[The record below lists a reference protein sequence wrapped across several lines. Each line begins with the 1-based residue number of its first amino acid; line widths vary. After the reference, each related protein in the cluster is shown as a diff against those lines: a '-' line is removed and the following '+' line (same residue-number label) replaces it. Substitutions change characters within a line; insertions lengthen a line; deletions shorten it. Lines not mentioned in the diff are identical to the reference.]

1 MKIKIY
7 HLVLCLTIIFG
18 FQIQLLAQQPV
29 VINKKE
35 FKQSS
40 NGYKDA
46 MSSIKYADTY
56 YLMNQPGAY
65 RMALKEYEKAYEYNQ
80 NNAELNYKI
89 GACYLYSAEKAKA
102 IDFLQ
107 KAYKAKPGVASD
119 IHYLLGWA
127 LQLNYE
133 FEEAIKYYR
142 MFKAEQGD
150 PDAKKSKSKSEG
162 ITYDVDKRIK
172 ECETGKKLVENPIR
186 VFIDNLGSSVNSK
199 FPDYGP
205 VITTDQSVVVFTSR
219 REGST
224 GEQIDPNDLLYY
236 EDLFVAYY
244 DDAKKEWSQAI
255 NMRSL
260 NTEGHDASVGL
271 SPDGQILYTYKGVP
285 DGTIFESLLK
295 GDNWSKPK
303 ELNSNINTKLQETS
317 ASISYDGK
325 YLYFIS
331 DRPKDGQGNPCVGG
345 KDIFVCE
352 KQKNGNW
359 GPSKVLDPPIN
370 TKYDEEGV
378 FMHPDGVTMYFC
390 SKREGSMG
398 GYDIFYSESDG
409 AGNWSEPINIG
420 YPVNTPDDDV
430 FFVVAGNARYAYY
443 SSAREGGYGL
453 QDLYRI
459 TFLGPEKMMV
469 MGTEDILIASSTATI
484 QQKVEQQV
492 VEVKKVRLT
501 IMKGTVTDALSGLP
515 LEATIE
521 IIDNEKNELITTLT
535 SNSSTG
541 KYLVSLPSGKNYGIA
556 VKSDGYLFYSENIN
570 IPEATAYQ
578 EVTKDIVLSKVGIGS
593 KIVLKNIFFD
603 YGKETLRETSF
614 PELDRL
620 VTLLESYPNMTI
632 EIGGHTDS
640 HGSLKLNTDLS
651 EARAK
656 SVVDYLVS
664 KGISVSRLSYKGY
677 AYSQPIA
684 TNDTEEGRQQNRR
697 VEFKVVS
704 IK

>member
-1 MKIKIY
+1 MKTGIISIFSIAIF
-7 HLVLCLTIIFG
+7 LTLSTSLF
-18 FQIQLLAQQPV
+18 AQVPV
-29 VINKKE
+29 EINKKE
-35 FKQSS
+35 FKQSK

-46 MSSIKYADTY
+46 MTSVKYGDAY
-56 YLMNQPGAY
+56 YAINQPGAY
-65 RMALKEYEKAYEYNQ
+65 RMALSEYLKAYEYNQ
-80 NNAELNYKI
+80 YNPELNYKI
-89 GACYLYSAEKAKA
+89 GACYLYSTEKPKA

-119 IHYLLGWA
+119 IYFLLGWA

-133 FEEAIKYYR
+133 FDEAIKYYR
-142 MFKAEQGD
+142 NFQAEQGSPSD
-150 PDAKKSKSKSEG
+150 KKSKGKG
-162 ITYDVDKRIK
+162 DVIVHDVDKRIR
-172 ECETGKKLVENPIR
+172 ECETGKQLVNNPIR
-186 VFIDNLGSSVNSK
+186 VFIDNLGPTINSK
-199 FPDYGP
+199 YPDYGP

-224 GEQIDPNDLLYY
+224 GEEIDPNDLLYY
-236 EDLFVAYY
+236 EDLYVAYN
-244 DDAKKEWSQAI
+244 DEKTGWGQAI
-255 NMRSL
+255 NMRAL

-285 DGTIFESLLK
+285 DGTLFESMLK

-303 ELNSNINTKLQETS
+303 ELNSNINTKGHETS
-317 ASISYDGK
+317 ASISYDNK
-325 YLYFIS
+325 KLYFVS
-331 DRPKDGQGNPCVGG
+331 DRPKDDHGTPTIGG

-352 KQKNGNW
+352 MQKNGNW
-359 GPSKVLDPPIN
+359 GPAKNVGAPIN
-370 TKYDEEGV
+370 TKYEEEGV

-390 SKREGSMG
+390 SKRDGTMG
-398 GYDIFYSESDG
+398 GYDIFSSENDG
-409 AGNWSEPINIG
+409 AGNWSEPVNIG

-430 FFVVAGNARYAYY
+430 FFVVAGNARYAFY

-469 MGTEDILIASSTATI
+469 MGTEDILIASSNATI
-484 QQKVEQQV
+484 QQKVEQEV

-501 IMKGTVTDALSGLP
+501 IMKGTITDALSTMP
-515 LEATIE
+515 VEATIE
-521 IIDNEKNELITTLT
+521 IVDNEKNELITTLT
-535 SNSSTG
+535 SNSKTG

-556 VKSDGYLFYSENIN
+556 VKADGYLFYSENVN

-620 VTLLESYPNMTI
+620 VALLNSYPNMTI
-632 EIGGHTDS
+632 EIGGHTDN
-640 HGSLKLNTDLS
+640 HGSLKFNTDLS

-656 SVVDYLVS
+656 SVVDYLVD
-664 KGISVSRLSYKGY
+664 KGISKTRLSYKGY
-677 AYSQPIA
+677 AYLQPIA
-684 TNDTEEGRQQNRR
+684 TNDTEDGRQQNRR
-697 VEFKVVS
+697 VEFKVIS

>member
-1 MKIKIY
+1 MKIRIY
-7 HLVLCLTIIFG
+7 NIVICLAILFG
-18 FQIQLLAQQPV
+18 FQIQLSAQQPV

-35 FKQSS
+35 FKQSKE
-40 NGYKDA
+40 GYKDA
-46 MSSIKYADTY
+46 MSAIKYADTY

-65 RMALKEYEKAYEYNQ
+65 RMALKEYLKAYEYNQ
-80 NNAELNYKI
+80 HNAELNYKI
-89 GACYLYSAEKAKA
+89 GACYLYSAEKPKA

-107 KAYKAKPGVASD
+107 NAYKAKPGVASD
-119 IHYLLGWA
+119 INYLLGWA

-133 FEEAIKYYR
+133 FDEAIKYYR
-142 MFKAEQGD
+142 IFQAEQGD
-150 PDAKKSKSKSEG
+150 PDSKQSKSTVDG

-172 ECETGKKLVENPIR
+172 ECETGKKLVDNPIR
-186 VFIDNLGSSVNSK
+186 VFIDNLGPTVNSK
-199 FPDYGP
+199 YPDYGP

-236 EDLFVAYY
+236 EDLYVAYF
-244 DDAKKEWSQAI
+244 DDNKKEWSQAI

-303 ELNSNINTKLQETS
+303 ELNSNINVNKMQETS

-331 DRPKDGQGNPCVGG
+331 DREKDGKGNKSIGG
-345 KDIFVCE
+345 KDIFLCE

-359 GPSKVLDPPIN
+359 GPAMVLGPPIN

-390 SKREGSMG
+390 SKRDGSMG

-409 AGNWSEPINIG
+409 AGNWSEPVNIG

-430 FFVVAGNARYAYY
+430 FFVVAGNARYAFY

-484 QQKVEQQV
+484 QQKVEQEV

-515 LEATIE
+515 VEATIE
-521 IIDNEKNELITTLT
+521 IVDNDKNELITTLT

-556 VKSDGYLFYSENIN
+556 VKADGYLFYSENIN

-632 EIGGHTDS
+632 EIGGHTDN
-640 HGSLKLNTDLS
+640 HGSLKLNTELS

-656 SVVDYLVS
+656 
-664 KGISVSRLSYKGY
+664 
-677 AYSQPIA
+677 
-684 TNDTEEGRQQNRR
+684 
-697 VEFKVVS
+697 
-704 IK
+704 

>member
-1 MKIKIY
+1 MKIKIFFA
-7 HLVLCLTIIFG
+7 LFCLAVLFGLTTE
-18 FQIQLLAQQPV
+18 LYAQVPV
-29 VINKKE
+29 EINKKE
-35 FKQSS
+35 FKQSK

-46 MSSIKYADTY
+46 MTSVKYADTY
-56 YLMNQPGAY
+56 YAMGQPGAY
-65 RMALKEYEKAYEYNQ
+65 RMALTEYLKAYEYNQ
-80 NNAELNYKI
+80 HNAELNYKI
-89 GACYLYSAEKAKA
+89 GACYLYSTEKPKA

-119 IHYLLGWA
+119 IYFLLGWS

-133 FEEAIKYYR
+133 FDEAIKYYR
-142 MFKAEQGD
+142 NFQNEQSVED
-150 PDAKKSKSKSEG
+150 TKKSKGKSEV
-162 ITYDVDKRIK
+162 ITHDVDKKIR
-172 ECETGKKLVENPIR
+172 ECETGKKLMESPIR
-186 VFIDNLGSSVNSK
+186 VFVDNLGPTVNSK
-199 FPDYGP
+199 YPDYGP
-205 VITTDQSVVVFTSR
+205 VITTDQSVLVFTSR

-224 GEQIDPNDLLYY
+224 GEELDPNDMLYY
-236 EDLFVAYY
+236 EDLYVSYNEE
-244 DDAKKEWSQAI
+244 KTGWSQAI

-271 SPDGQILYTYKGVP
+271 SPDGQILYTYKGDP
-285 DGTIFESLLK
+285 DGTLFESFLK

-303 ELNSNINTKLQETS
+303 ELNNNVNTKQQETS
-317 ASISYDGK
+317 ASISYDANK
-325 YLYFIS
+325 LYFIS
-331 DRPKDGQGNPCVGG
+331 DRPKDDDGNPNLGG

-359 GPSKVLDPPIN
+359 GPAKNIGAPIN

-390 SKREGSMG
+390 SKRDGGMG

-409 AGNWSEPINIG
+409 AGNWSEPVNIG

-430 FFVVAGNARYAYY
+430 FFVVAGNARYAFY

-453 QDLYRI
+453 QDIYRI

-469 MGTEDILIASSTATI
+469 MGTEDILIASSNATI
-484 QQKVEQQV
+484 QQKVEQEV

-501 IMKGTVTDALSGLP
+501 IMKGTITDALSAIP
-515 LEATIE
+515 VEATIE

-535 SNSSTG
+535 SNSKTG

-556 VKSDGYLFYSENIN
+556 VKADGYLFYSENID

-603 YGKETLRETSF
+603 YGKETLRETSY

-620 VTLLESYPNMTI
+620 VALLNSYPNMTI
-632 EIGGHTDS
+632 EIGGHTDNY
-640 HGSLKLNTDLS
+640 GSLKLNTDLS

-656 SVVDYLVS
+656 SVVDYLVE
-664 KGISVSRLSYKGY
+664 KGISKTRMTYKGY
-677 AYSQPIA
+677 AYLQPIA
-684 TNDTEEGRQQNRR
+684 TNDTDEGRQQNRR
-697 VEFKVVS
+697 VEFKVIS

>member
-7 HLVLCLTIIFG
+7 HIAICLTILLG
-18 FQIQLLAQQPV
+18 FQMQMFAQQPV

-46 MSSIKYADTY
+46 MSSIKIADAY
-56 YLMNQPGAY
+56 YIMGQPGAY
-65 RMALKEYEKAYEYNQ
+65 RMALKEYLKAYEYNQ
-80 NNAELNYKI
+80 YNAELNYKI
-89 GACYLYSAEKAKA
+89 GACYLYSTEKPKA

-107 KAYKAKPGVASD
+107 KAYKAKPGVAAD

-127 LQLNYE
+127 LHLNYE
-133 FEEAIKYYR
+133 FDEAIKYYR
-142 MFKAEQGD
+142 MFQVEQGD
-150 PDAKKSKSKSEG
+150 SDSKKSKGKG
-162 ITYDVDKRIK
+162 DVVFYDVDKRIR
-172 ECETGKKLVENPIR
+172 ECETGKKLVASPIR

-199 FPDYGP
+199 YPDYGP
-205 VITTDQSVVVFTSR
+205 VITTDQSVVIFTSR

-236 EDLFVAYY
+236 EDLYVAYF
-244 DDAKKEWSQAI
+244 DDTKKEWSQAI

-260 NTEGHDASVGL
+260 NTDGHDASVGL

-285 DGTIFESLLK
+285 DGTIFESVLK

-303 ELNSNINTKLQETS
+303 EMNNNINTKLQETS

-325 YLYFIS
+325 FLYFIS
-331 DRPKDGQGNPCVGG
+331 DRPKDGQGNSSVGG
-345 KDIFVCE
+345 KDIFICE

-359 GPSKVLDPPIN
+359 GPSKVLGAPIN

-390 SKREGSMG
+390 SKRDGSMG

-484 QQKVEQQV
+484 QQKVEQEV

-515 LEATIE
+515 VEATIE

-535 SNSSTG
+535 SNSKTG

-556 VKSDGYLFYSENIN
+556 VKADGYLFYSENIN

-603 YGKETLRETSF
+603 YGKETLRETSY

-632 EIGGHTDS
+632 EIGGHTDN

-656 SVVDYLVS
+656 SVVDYLLS
-664 KGISVSRLSYKGY
+664 KGVSASRLSYKGY